1 MFVMCSVSNVQL
13 LNLFSRLFSSLK
25 GKAKVA
31 GIISVNRGYNGNG
44 WHAHE
49 VYCVYMG
56 AFCLFSAWKPK
67 REEMKFVLWHLSKRL
82 CVCVVLWTDEQHII
96 LHFSSVDCVCLPLP
110 PGNDYY
116 HTFGVN
122 WNSIFTRENNHV
134 FFFFLFYSKFGECV
148 KQTRRETQD
157 KKYHLFVPFSIL
169 NNIRRNIYK
178 GNIEIKTENSN
189 KYYSIIFF
197 LPIAILSGLTLVVLC
212 VCVCAL
218 FFVMFFF
225 L

>member
-44 WHAHE
+44 WNAHE

-110 PGNDYY
+110 PGNCSRKIQRLLSHFWSELKFHFHKRESCFFSSYF
-116 HTFGVN
+116 TANSVN
-122 WNSIFTRENNHV
+122 A
-134 FFFFLFYSKFGECV
+134 
-148 KQTRRETQD
+148 
-157 KKYHLFVPFSIL
+157 
-169 NNIRRNIYK
+169 
-178 GNIEIKTENSN
+178 SN
-189 KYYSIIFF
+189 KLEEKHKTKNIICSFHSRF
-197 LPIAILSGLTLVVLC
+197 WII
-212 VCVCAL
+212 
-218 FFVMFFF
+218 
-225 L
+225 